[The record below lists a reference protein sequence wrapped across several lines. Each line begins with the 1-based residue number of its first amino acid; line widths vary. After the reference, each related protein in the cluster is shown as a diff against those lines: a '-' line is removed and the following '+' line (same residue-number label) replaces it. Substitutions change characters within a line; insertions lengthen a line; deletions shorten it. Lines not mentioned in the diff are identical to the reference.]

1 MCSDDAHDDSKIT
14 KLVFSATLQNKVNT
28 MYFTKAAITLLELTF
43 ENVNN
48 SLTCNIVLMGPWPYG
63 FFLDITWCELKKED
77 VTKCQTYKESIHCNS
92 HCV

>member
-14 KLVFSATLQNKVNT
+14 KLFFSATLQNNVNT

-48 SLTCNIVLMGPWPYG
+48 SLTCNIVLMGPWTYA
-63 FFLDITWCELKKED
+63 FFLDITWCEVEKK
-77 VTKCQTYKESIHCNS
+77 
-92 HCV
+92 

>member
-14 KLVFSATLQNKVNT
+14 KLVFSATLQNNVNT

-48 SLTCNIVLMGPWPYG
+48 SLTCNIVLMGPWPYV
-63 FFLDITWCELKKED
+63 FSLILPDVKLKK
-77 VTKCQTYKESIHCNS
+77 K
-92 HCV
+92 